1 MIECVGRGQGNIE
14 RSKDGIEGKE
24 GGGTELV
31 MQEDVLHTC
40 NDSLF

>member
-14 RSKDGIEGKE
+14 GSKD
-24 GGGTELV
+24 GGTELV
-31 MQEDVLHTC
+31 KQEDVLHTFNS